1 MQNITDKDIVSMGGS
16 KEGIFV
22 LLKTWKRSMPDDQQY
37 RELQKNSIEAIQRV
51 QKKDP
56 DFKGEIRWQ
65 TDESYLKKYKIPKL
79 CIGDNGD
86 GMTAEVIMSNL
97 NNLGASIR
105 QNEHLNFG
113 CGAKVAVLSKNHE
126 GLIVKSWVK
135 GAKGG
140 CMAVMT
146 WSKGKVG
153 MLVRNEQ
160 QTFPITLDEA
170 PGFIKQAGHGTVVT
184 LLGNT
189 GADDTTKV
197 TDDYARTGMLRSS
210 RRSAYWLICYLNTK
224 FYSIPKNIHIF
235 CQRFEELNRTQFRK
249 ILGHEKIINDST
261 ERKDHVRLTGATAH
275 IFYSEEDFGSKY
287 PTGSGGSVSQQL
299 IKGQVAFVS
308 QDEVIKLDF
317 DGSPS
322 GNTLPK
328 WGLQCLRHQVILII
342 EPDGSFEQNVERT
355 QLNYNGQDSSDFLSS
370 WYTEFKDKTPEWL
383 RKKEQEKEQE
393 QLKNNDY
400 KSLLKKL
407 ASFFQ
412 KDRHHES
419 AEGDPI
425 EKGVERKASS
435 LNHTDEPPGPPNPHP
450 DPIDEYGET
459 KELFGVKIDQ
469 SKFRGKRVKRINEY
483 PDCLEVHR
491 GETEYPLVFVPE
503 NYKIEVNVDASFF
516 DKVTTFFCKNYKR
529 IQPETA
535 RLEVIKLV
543 KVSAVQQV
551 AFIYNQ
557 LDITEEQR
565 IIALGPINMVGMSGN
580 IGFLSEIL
588 KRNLGDAFKNKDPE
602 VKLLPEQTSANLNGS
617 KTSRV

>member
-1 MQNITDKDIVSMGGS
+1 MKNITDKDIVSMGGS

-56 DFKGEIRWQ
+56 DFKGKIRWK
-65 TDESYLKKYKIPKL
+65 TDESYLKEYNVQKL
-79 CIGDNGD
+79 CIVDNGD
-86 GMTAEVIMSNL
+86 GMTAEVIISNL

-113 CGAKVAVLSKNHE
+113 CGAKVAVLSKNHK
-126 GLIVKSWVK
+126 GLIIKSWVK
-135 GAKGG
+135 GADCGW
-140 CMAVMT
+140 MAWMT

-153 MLVRNEQ
+153 MYKENDR
-160 QTFPITLDEA
+160 QTFPITWDEA
-170 PGFIKQAGHGTVVT
+170 PDFIKQAGHGTVVT
-184 LLGNT
+184 PLGDT
-189 GADDTTKV
+189 DADNTTKASE
-197 TDDYARTGMLRSS
+197 DYGRTGMLRSS
-210 RRSAYWLICYLNTK
+210 RLSTFWLICYLNTK
-224 FYSIPKNIHIF
+224 FYSIPKNIHIS
-235 CQRFEELNRTQFRK
+235 CQRFQEPKSYYT
-249 ILGHEKIINDST
+249 ISGHEKIISDCT
-261 ERKDHVRLTGATAH
+261 ERKDQVRLTGATAY
-275 IFYSEEDFGSKY
+275 IFYSEKDFGAKY
-287 PTGSGGSVSQQL
+287 PSGSGGAVSQQL
-299 IKGQVAFVS
+299 VKGQVAFVS

-328 WGLQCLRHQVILII
+328 WGLQCLRHQVMLII

-355 QLNYNGQDSSDFLSS
+355 QLNYNGQDSSDFMGG
-370 WYTEFKDKTPEWL
+370 WYAEFKARMPEWL
-383 RKKEQEKEQE
+383 KKKEQEKEQE

-407 ASFFQ
+407 ASFFK
-412 KDRHHES
+412 KDRHHQS
-419 AEGDPI
+419 AKGDPI
-425 EKGVERKASS
+425 EEGDERKASS
-435 LNHTDEPPGPPNPHP
+435 LKHTDKPPGPPNPNP
-450 DPIDEYGET
+450 DPVDQYGET

-469 SKFRGKRVKRINEY
+469 SKFRGKRIRQANEY

-491 GETEYPLVFVPE
+491 GETEYPLTFVPE
-503 NYKIEVNVDASFF
+503 NYKIEVNVDALFF
-516 DKVTTFFCKNYKR
+516 DKVTTFFCKNYKK

-535 RLEVIKLV
+535 RVEVIKLV

-557 LDITEEQR
+557 LDITDEQR
-565 IIALGPINMVGMSGN
+565 IAALGQIPMVGMCGN

-588 KRNLGDAFKNKDPE
+588 KQNLEKTFKNKDPE
-602 VKLLPEQTSANLNGS
+602 IELLPQTPANLNGS
-617 KTSRV
+617 NIPHV